1 MVTMHASI
9 LKRDGR
15 EAFAVLPFEEFVRV
29 REELEEYDELKALR
43 AAKDAERTAPTN
55 PLREVRRKL
64 RI

>member
-9 LKRDGR
+9 LKRDGK

-29 REELEEYDELKALR
+29 REELEDYDDLKALR
-43 AAKDAERTAPTN
+43 AAKNVERTAPTT

>member
-1 MVTMHASI
+1 MVTLHASI
-9 LKRDGR
+9 LKRDGK

-29 REELEEYDELKALR
+29 CEELQDYDDLKALR
-43 AAKDAERTAPTN
+43 AAKDAERAAPTT